1 MPGKGP
7 GPSGQTAN
15 LGMAPLRP
23 VTLTS
28 RSIISCPFLPDS
40 GQRSFHRMLV
50 HKCNHPFAPFR
61 IPAAGAGSRRS
72 GPSLNSLIRSIPSW
86 LITPR
91 RSFVLRR
98 VGSNFKRMDRSE
110 ALLAPKSFFS
120 VVPFAQSSAYSM
132 SRWHSWRRLGGG
144 GVAQGP
150 YDVARAKLCKT
161 PANQCTLTLNL
172 WSMFGRDEMR
182 SWVFRLSC

>member
-1 MPGKGP
+1 
-7 GPSGQTAN
+7 
-15 LGMAPLRP
+15 
-23 VTLTS
+23 
-28 RSIISCPFLPDS
+28 
-40 GQRSFHRMLV
+40 MLV
-50 HKCNHPFAPFR
+50 QKCNHPLAPFG

-150 YDVARAKLCKT
+150 YDVARGETLQDARKPMHTDPQSLVDVWSRRNEILGIPPKWLIFLRSLGDSNLCFRRER
-161 PANQCTLTLNL
+161 ANCI
-172 WSMFGRDEMR
+172 G
-182 SWVFRLSC
+182 